1 MSPTVLTFL
10 SISLIIVSIAYLFVY
25 TQKRKNNT
33 QKDMGYKVIFLI
45 ILLLLSI
52 PIVFSVV

>member
-10 SISLIIVSIAYLFVY
+10 SIFLIIVSIAYLFVY

>member
-45 ILLLLSI
+45 IFLLLSI

>member
-25 TQKRKNNT
+25 TQKRKKNT

-45 ILLLLSI
+45 IFLLLSI